1 MGRKKAMVDTR
12 ANRPLSDVTVIDF
25 GQIFQGPYASL
36 LLAKAGA
43 FVIKI
48 EPPRGEPGRRRAEP
62 GKSATLP
69 FAMLNQNK
77 HAITLNLKHERGRE
91 LLLHMSSA
99 PTSCS
104 RISRPARWTSSAS
117 AGAGCTRSTRG

>member
-1 MGRKKAMVDTR
+1 MVQSW
-12 ANRPLSDVTVIDF
+12 ANRPLSDVTVLDF
-25 GQIFQGPYASL
+25 GKIFQGPYASF

-43 FVIKI
+43 YVIKI

-77 HAITLNLKHERGRE
+77 QAITLNLKHERGRA
-91 LLLHMSSA
+91 LQKTWSGAL
-99 PTSCS
+99 TYCWKT
-104 RISRPARWTSSAS
+104 SRPARWTISGSV
-117 AGAGCTRSTRG
+117 GAACMS

>member
-1 MGRKKAMVDTR
+1 MNQAR
-12 ANRPLSDVTVIDF
+12 ANRPLADVTVIDF

-48 EPPRGEPGRRRAEP
+48 EPKHGEPGRRRAEP

-77 HAITLNLKHERGRE
+77 HAVTLVFE
-91 LLLHMSSA
+91 A
-99 PTSCS
+99 
-104 RISRPARWTSSAS
+104 
-117 AGAGCTRSTRG
+117 